1 MGPSGKSA
9 NSSSPRVS
17 HVNSVQRLLRPLCLL
32 ACCGLTATGGASTLA
47 PAINWVAPLFTK
59 DNFHSMTLRGAKAS
73 FPTSSEV
80 EVVDLNLTVFSGDA
94 AKKIETVILSTAAT
108 FFPKQNL
115 VRGEAG
121 VRVLRD
127 DLEAAGT
134 HWIYDHAQKKVS
146 LTGRVRIV
154 FNAEFKNLLK

>member
-1 MGPSGKSA
+1 MP
-9 NSSSPRVS
+9 
-17 HVNSVQRLLRPLCLL
+17 RLLFQLCLL
-32 ACCGLTATGGASTLA
+32 GCAGLTVAFAASSLA

-73 FPTSSEV
+73 FPSNN
-80 EVVDLNLTVFSGDA
+80 EVVVEQLSITVFSGDA
-94 AKKIETVILSTAAT
+94 AKKVETTILSPAAT
-108 FFPKQNL
+108 FLPKQERA
-115 VRGEAG
+115 RGEAG
-121 VRVLRD
+121 VHVVRD
-127 DLEAAGT
+127 DLEAAGV